1 MKNLTKKK
9 DYIQQLQ
16 EKAEKAKVLIL
27 ANCEGVT
34 VEQMTAIRKDI
45 RGLGDEM
52 RVVKNTLFARALNN
66 MGQEAF
72 GKHMVGSTAVTFGYS
87 DPAAPVKALYQ
98 FAEKA
103 TKFKFKGGLLGDKE
117 LSVKDLE
124 ALSKLPSRQ
133 QLLGIVASTMIAPIR
148 NLVSVTQGPIRKFVY
163 ALDAIRQKKE
173 KGAAS

>member
-1 MKNLTKKK
+1 MKNLKKKK
-9 DYIQQLQ
+9 DYIDQLQ
-16 EKAEKAKVLIL
+16 QKAEKAKVLIL
-27 ANCEGVT
+27 TNCEGIT

-52 RVVKNTLFARALNN
+52 RVVKNNLFARAMNN
-66 MGQEAF
+66 MGKESF
-72 GKHMVGSTAVTFGYS
+72 GKLMVGATAVTFGYS
-87 DPAAPVKALYQ
+87 DPTSPVKALFQ
-98 FAEKA
+98 FASKA
-103 TKFKFKGGLLGDKE
+103 AKFKFKGGLLGDKE

-124 ALSKLPSRQ
+124 ALSKLPNRH

-173 KGAAS
+173 KGADS